1 MGEGR
6 LTVPP
11 LPDYDTLLKYN
22 SAQAASNAYNNS
34 LGAAGN
40 SLGLSGLNDLS
51 NAAAQAQHTVMP
63 LQGLAG
69 ATYQMPVQPAVSVA
83 VGHVKVQ
90 TQIYRA
96 IEQLPLSLAA
106 KITSI
111 NFFHAHDDKRQH
123 LVVTYTNGHSFSIED
138 VDNFPS
144 DEHIARIA
152 LECP

>member
-51 NAAAQAQHTVMP
+51 NAAAQAQYP
-63 LQGLAG
+63 PSGLAG
-69 ATYQMPVQPAVSVA
+69 GVFQLPEQPAVSVA
-83 VGHVKVQ
+83 VGYVKIQ

-106 KITSI
+106 KITNIS
-111 NFFHAHDDKRQH
+111 FFHAHGDTRQH
-123 LVVTYTNGHSFSIED
+123 LVVTYTNGHAFSIED